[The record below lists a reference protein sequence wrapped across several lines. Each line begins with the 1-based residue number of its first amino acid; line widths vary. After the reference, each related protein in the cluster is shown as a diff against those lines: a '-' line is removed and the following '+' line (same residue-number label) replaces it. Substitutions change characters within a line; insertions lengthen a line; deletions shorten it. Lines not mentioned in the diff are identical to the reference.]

1 MLWVINTGPYK
12 EAVAIVVGSVCGCW
26 NSYVCVSQPT
36 NQIMPVHSIV
46 SSAHVQGKVLK
57 EVNSLPPIP
66 VT

>member
-1 MLWVINTGPYK
+1 MLLVINTGPYK
-12 EAVAIVVGSVCGCW
+12 EAVAIVVGSV
-26 NSYVCVSQPT
+26 YVVVGIHMFVYPSQPIRSCQST
-36 NQIMPVHSIV
+36 V

>member
-36 NQIMPVHSIV
+36 NQIMPVHSKLG
-46 SSAHVQGKVLK
+46 ACTG
-57 EVNSLPPIP
+57 
-66 VT
+66 